1 MATVGT
7 ARMSG
12 GSAARTRAELH
23 YHGEAPTGDGLPA
36 IVVLDPEES
45 VVEVGREELWDTAR
59 FACAEAYDQSAPCH
73 ASL

>member
-1 MATVGT
+1 
-7 ARMSG
+7 MSG
-12 GSAARTRAELH
+12 GSAARTRGSAELH

-59 FACAEAYDQSAPCH
+59 FACAEEQYDQSASCH